1 MLYTGLTTHSRMTF
15 ILILSLFLI
24 GLNLIP
30 ELIKRDS
37 DNLEKAV
44 RNILVVST
52 FLFLT
57 VVFLPLVGLRLK
69 GLFTSRLIGIVF
81 LTTSLAYFAVNEN
94 TWKKVVFVMV
104 LLPILLESFLLLMN
118 KNLGSYE
125 VNDTLEINVTQEG
138 FISCGET
145 VRLTKSWF
153 LLFDKELLSITNLC
167 LVGISDIE
175 TISIDDSKATILIYH
190 SGETD
195 SENPY
200 LLEIENQ
207 NVW

>member
-1 MLYTGLTTHSRMTF
+1 MTL

-69 GLFTSRLIGIVF
+69 GLFTSRLIGIVL

-104 LLPILLESFLLLMN
+104 LLPLLLESFLLLMN

-195 SENPY
+195 SENQY

>member
-1 MLYTGLTTHSRMTF
+1 MTF

-37 DNLEKAV
+37 NNLERAI

-81 LTTSLAYFAVNEN
+81 LTTSLVYFAVNKN
-94 TWKKVVFVMV
+94 TWKKVFFVMT
-104 LLPILLESFLLLMN
+104 LLPLILLESFLLFMN
-118 KNLGSYE
+118 ENLGSYE
-125 VNDTLEINVTQEG
+125 VNDTLEIKVTQEG
-138 FISCGET
+138 FKSCGET

-153 LLFDKELLSITNLC
+153 FLFDKELVSITDLC

-175 TISIDDSKATILIYH
+175 TIAIDDSKATILIYH
-190 SGETD
+190 NGERD

>member
-1 MLYTGLTTHSRMTF
+1 M
-15 ILILSLFLI
+15 
-24 GLNLIP
+24 
-30 ELIKRDS
+30 
-37 DNLEKAV
+37 
-44 RNILVVST
+44 
-52 FLFLT
+52 
-57 VVFLPLVGLRLK
+57 PLVGLRLK

-81 LTTSLAYFAVNEN
+81 LTTSLAYFAMHKN
-94 TWKKVVFVMV
+94 TRKKVVFVML
-104 LLPILLESFLLLMN
+104 LLPLILLESFLLLMN
-118 KNLGSYE
+118 ENLGSYE
-125 VNDTLEINVTQEG
+125 VNDTLEIKVTQEG

-153 LLFDKELLSITNLC
+153 FLFDKELVSITDLC

-175 TISIDDSKATILIYH
+175 TIAIDDSKATILIYH
-190 SGETD
+190 NGERD

>member
-1 MLYTGLTTHSRMTF
+1 MTF
-15 ILILSLFLI
+15 ILILSIFLI

-37 DNLEKAV
+37 NNLERAI

-81 LTTSLAYFAVNEN
+81 LTTSLAYFAVNKN
-94 TWKKVVFVMV
+94 TRKKVVFVMT
-104 LLPILLESFLLLMN
+104 LLPLILLESFLLLMN
-118 KNLGSYE
+118 ENLGSYE
-125 VNDTLEINVTQEG
+125 VNDTLEIKVTQEG

-145 VRLTKSWF
+145 VRLTKSRF
-153 LLFDKELLSITNLC
+153 FLFDKELVSITDLC

-175 TISIDDSKATILIYH
+175 TIAIDDSKATILIYH
-190 SGETD
+190 NGEGD